1 MSGESQYSRCAERY
15 YTKRRCNYCG
25 SVACGRCHGLPPAF
39 MHQLDTANDV
49 QELRDLLTEALLNGV
64 GLSIAREGDANLDP
78 RLHLSAVQRSRIR
91 QVKAFGYRVRLL
103 DRREHPVEEHA

>member
-1 MSGESQYSRCAERY
+1 M
-15 YTKRRCNYCG
+15 TKNCRNPG
-25 SVACGRCHGLPPAF
+25 GLPSDF
-39 MHQLDTANDV
+39 LRRLDETDDM
-49 QELRDLLTEALLNGV
+49 QGLRDLLTEALLNRV

-78 RLHLSAVQRSRIR
+78 RLHLSAVQRARIR